1 MKNKIYVAPMMD
13 WTDRHCRYFMRLLS
27 PGVFLYTEM
36 VTANALHFGDAES
49 LLRYDDSE
57 HPIAVQLGGSDP
69 ALMAE
74 AAVRAA
80 TSGYDEININ
90 VGCPSD
96 RVQSGQFGA
105 CLMAHPGIVADC
117 YSAMQA
123 NIDVPVTVKTRIGID
138 DRDSDEFVM
147 RFVDALSTAGCQKF
161 IVHARI
167 AILDGL
173 SPKENRTVPPLN
185 YERVYRLK
193 EANPDLEIVLN
204 GGISEIGHVDD
215 VLRRVDGVM
224 IGRQAYHHPYFLAEL
239 EHHMNPKKPLPDR
252 RDVVERMLPY
262 IERELKQGERLGRIT
277 RHMVGLF
284 AGMPGARAWRRY
296 ISENAFTDGAGTEVL
311 LEALDAVPVAA

>member
-1 MKNKIYVAPMMD
+1 MQDKIYVAPMMD

-69 ALMAE
+69 LLMAE
-74 AAVRAA
+74 AAARAA
-80 TSGYDEININ
+80 AAGYDEVNIN

-105 CLMAHPGIVADC
+105 CLMAQPDVVAEC
-117 YSAMQA
+117 YSAMQS
-123 NIDVPVTVKTRIGID
+123 NIDIPVTVKTRIGID
-138 DRDSDEFVM
+138 DHDSDEFLAQ
-147 RFVDALSTAGCQKF
+147 FVDTLSAAGCRKF

-193 EANPDLEIVLN
+193 DANPDLDIVLN
-204 GGISEIGHVDD
+204 GGISEITHVED
-215 VLRRVDGVM
+215 VLRHVDGVM

-239 EHHMNPKKPLPDR
+239 EHHMNSQVPLPNR
-252 RDVVERMLPY
+252 RDVVEQMLPY
-262 IERELKQGERLGRIT
+262 IERELEQGERLGRIT

-284 AGMPGARAWRRY
+284 AGIPGARSWRRY
-296 ISENAFTDGAGTEVL
+296 ISEHAFRDGASAEVL
-311 LEALDAVPVAA
+311 LEALDAMPVAA